1 MQHPFVQTR
10 IGCAISGAADSIYG
24 VSLKWCSIILEA
36 VPPYISS
43 NFMLACLFSASA
55 FSVILALRTNM
66 VLTPQTWNEQGAI
79 HYLPLN
85 FNPTFPFQSQ
95 RKSVT
100 RARGSRDLRPR
111 VTRPAGAGR
120 WQSRQSKRKK
130 AACETEKPSAVLE
143 KRFSVP
149 LSDIAS
155 FARGWNAR
163 CTPVQRWLCPLT
175 KRKLTVCG
183 GLLAVAYRCAC
194 TLYGAKDR
202 QKGEGPFRKLIEC

>member
-100 RARGSRDLRPR
+100 RARGARDLRPR

-120 WQSRQSKRKK
+120 WQCRQSKRKK

-155 FARGWNAR
+155 VARGWNAR

-194 TLYGAKDR
+194 TLHGAKDR
-202 QKGEGPFRKLIEC
+202 QKGEGPFRKLIES

>member
-66 VLTPQTWNEQGAI
+66 VLTLQTCSEQGAI

-95 RKSVT
+95 RKSAT

-111 VTRPAGAGR
+111 VTRPAGAGHATCGR
-120 WQSRQSKRKK
+120 GSLTMCRSETGMTQSGMAIPDMKIPHVAGFSWGCHVRNVRY
-130 AACETEKPSAVLE
+130 VLCQC
-143 KRFSVP
+143 S
-149 LSDIAS
+149 S
-155 FARGWNAR
+155 
-163 CTPVQRWLCPLT
+163 
-175 KRKLTVCG
+175 
-183 GLLAVAYRCAC
+183 
-194 TLYGAKDR
+194 
-202 QKGEGPFRKLIEC
+202 IE

>member
-1 MQHPFVQTR
+1 
-10 IGCAISGAADSIYG
+10 
-24 VSLKWCSIILEA
+24 
-36 VPPYISS
+36 
-43 NFMLACLFSASA
+43 MLACLFSASA

-95 RKSVT
+95 RKSAT
-100 RARGSRDLRPR
+100 RARGSRDLRPRVTRPAGAGHATCARGSRDLRAR

-155 FARGWNAR
+155 VARGWNAR

-194 TLYGAKDR
+194 TLHGAKDR
-202 QKGEGPFRKLIEC
+202 QKGEGPFRKLIES

>member
-43 NFMLACLFSASA
+43 NCMLACLFSASA

-111 VTRPAGAGR
+111 VADFLGNKNGNRRHWIAFGRSTFASHRATPPCAPCMKGTGGLRGA
-120 WQSRQSKRKK
+120 
-130 AACETEKPSAVLE
+130 
-143 KRFSVP
+143 
-149 LSDIAS
+149 
-155 FARGWNAR
+155 
-163 CTPVQRWLCPLT
+163 CPL
-175 KRKLTVCG
+175 VS
-183 GLLAVAYRCAC
+183 
-194 TLYGAKDR
+194 
-202 QKGEGPFRKLIEC
+202 